1 MFAFE
6 RLVGAT
12 FPGGPSGDEAFKHAL
27 YIYLR
32 ALPDLDIAVDG
43 WRTLQISR
51 ETHDFLR
58 AVGIMSIL
66 PPDELP
72 LEVVLR
78 RRETETAY
86 WLRFGAPDRLWHSMT
101 RSRRW
106 KAVYLYAHDSH
117 VAKWNWADPI
127 AGALPNRM

>member
-1 MFAFE
+1 MAFE
-6 RLVGAT
+6 RVTGT
-12 FPGGPSGDEAFKHAL
+12 EFPGDPHGDEAFRYAL
-27 YIYLR
+27 YLYVR
-32 ALPDLDIAVDG
+32 GLPEVDIAVDG

-51 ETHDFLR
+51 ETRGFMR

-78 RRETETAY
+78 LRGAETAY
-86 WLRFGAPDRLWHSMT
+86 WLRFGVPDRLWRSMT

-106 KAVYLYAHDSH
+106 KAVYLYAHDRHAAS
-117 VAKWNWADPI
+117 WNWADPV
-127 AGALPNRM
+127 AGAVSVRS